1 MRLLLLTAAAG
12 FAQVSVVTL
21 LARDPWASPALPV
34 AVLAAWSV
42 NRSSDQA
49 WLAVMPP
56 AVVLGVVSAMPV
68 GLFLLA
74 LLPVTLAG
82 SVVARHGR
90 DGAGESERWVGV
102 LWRLLP
108 TASVAAAGQLGY
120 SATFALGSGRLHEWA
135 AATPQTAISL
145 LVTSAAALLC
155 ALLLRR
161 RQPRPAGLF
170 T

>member
-102 LWRLLP
+102 LWRLSRRPALP
-108 TASVAAAGQLGY
+108 LRVSSDTPPPSRSGRDGC
-120 SATFALGSGRLHEWA
+120 TSGRL
-135 AATPQTAISL
+135 P
-145 LVTSAAALLC
+145 
-155 ALLLRR
+155 LRR
-161 RQPRPAGLF
+161 LRSHCW
-170 T
+170 